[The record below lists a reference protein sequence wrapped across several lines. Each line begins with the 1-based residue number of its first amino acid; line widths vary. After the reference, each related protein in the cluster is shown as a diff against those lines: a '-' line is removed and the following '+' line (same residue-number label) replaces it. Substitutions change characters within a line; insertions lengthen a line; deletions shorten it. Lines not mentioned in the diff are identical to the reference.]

1 MRKPIAERIFHMSKD
16 LNLISVCMAAS
27 SNIPFTISTALVRG
41 IAAGVKRRGH
51 DCETLLLRAG
61 IAPQLLEQ
69 SSARV
74 TADQYVALMW
84 RVVEKL
90 GDEAMCQFSRP
101 LKRGS
106 LELIGRQALME
117 RTMEAA
123 LQRMCQ
129 VHALLQDDVDVLLV
143 RDGALAG
150 IVIRPVDSR
159 PLPNFLYEFSLR
171 VLWQLTAWLMGG
183 SLKVQ
188 YFDFAFAEP
197 DYADDYGD
205 TFPAPL
211 RFGLPASAFWFD
223 ARKLSR
229 VCSRDEQALQ
239 SFVASW
245 PAAAIMP
252 PRVGEGIDARVHA
265 YLLQSRPQW
274 AGLES
279 IAAKLHMSAP
289 TLQRK
294 LAAAGTSFQA
304 IKDELRRDIAV
315 SRLGTSRVS
324 FSELAADLGFAD
336 AAAFQRAFKGWT
348 GSSPGLY
355 RARDAAD

>member
-1 MRKPIAERIFHMSKD
+1 
-16 LNLISVCMAAS
+16 MAVAS
-27 SNIPFTISTALVRG
+27 PVPFTISMALVRG
-41 IAAGVKRRGH
+41 IAAGVRRRGH
-51 DCETLLLRAG
+51 DCEALLQRAG
-61 IAPQLLEQ
+61 IAPELLAQ
-69 SSARV
+69 QGARV
-74 TADQYVALMW
+74 TTDQYVALMW
-84 RVVEKL
+84 RVLETL

-106 LELIGRQALME
+106 LELIARQSLTGHSME
-117 RTMEAA
+117 LA
-123 LQRMCQ
+123 LQRMCE
-129 VHALLQDDVDVLLV
+129 VHALLQDEVDVLLV

-150 IVIRPVDSR
+150 IVLRAVGSE

-171 VLWQLTAWLMGG
+171 VLWRLTAWLMGG
-183 SLKVQ
+183 TLKVQ
-188 YFDFAFAEP
+188 HFDFAFERP
-197 DYADDYGD
+197 DYANDYGE

-211 RFGLPASAFWFD
+211 HFGRPCSAFWFD

-239 SFVASW
+239 TFVASW

-252 PRVGEGIDARVHA
+252 PRTGEGIDARVHA
-265 YLLQSRPQW
+265 HLLQSRPQW

-279 IAAKLHMSAP
+279 TAADLHMSAP

-324 FSELAADLGFAD
+324 FAELAADLGFAD

-355 RARDAAD
+355 RARPGID